1 MQTYANA
8 LFVTW
13 TGTGAVVAS
22 TTLEDSSYSSFP
34 SSLTISDTQP
44 IPTFSSIGLNAPSA
58 VYTALP
64 HHSSYAPF
72 SSTTLHVST
81 LYDIPSPNMNRSF
94 PERNIAP
101 VVVPLVL
108 ALLSAAA
115 FVFHLVRK
123 RRTRKARSAGRE
135 AYHPAEPQMNSTELG
150 GVPIHELQSPS
161 GAFEL
166 HGSEP
171 RKELQ

>member
-1 MQTYANA
+1 M
-8 LFVTW
+8 
-13 TGTGAVVAS
+13 VAS
-22 TTLEDSSYSSFP
+22 TTLEDSSPSSLP
-34 SSLTISDTQP
+34 SSLTISETQP
-44 IPTFSSIGLNAPSA
+44 IPTFPSIGLNAPSG

-64 HHSSYAPF
+64 HQSSYAPF
-72 SSTTLHVST
+72 SSTTLLHSST

-123 RRTRKARSAGRE
+123 RRAKKATTARRE
-135 AYHPAEPQMNSTELG
+135 AYDLAEPQMDSTELG
-150 GVPIHELQSPS
+150 GLPVHELQSPS
-161 GAFEL
+161 GTFEL
-166 HGSEP
+166 NGSEP